1 MWVNDHILLV
11 TVLWIQVRKA
21 AQLTLIEIPSSKAWT
36 AGLVSLMCLMSL
48 PTLPGR
54 LSCSTG
60 SQLQSTTGFFMFGF
74 DWCVCSPCV
83 VILCVPFCRSCFS
96 FMFLLNILAPGHGQ
110 PWTGRWSFRKR
121 SIEIDSEPNGMS
133 SNSFFFSKSQMDP
146 VSGMKTGYCLFIKN
160 TFFSDWLINSPGT
173 RIKGGHCYVSA
184 NQGYATSV
192 SYVSHHHNMSYH
204 IQITYIWAN
213 FLIWWW
219 RSN

>member
-11 TVLWIQVRKA
+11 TVLWIQVR
-21 AQLTLIEIPSSKAWT
+21 T

-48 PTLPGR
+48 PTLPER

-74 DWCVCSPCV
+74 DWCVCSLCI

-133 SNSFFFSKSQMDP
+133 SNSFFSSKSQMDP

-184 NQGYATSV
+184 NQGCYFCFICITSSQHV
-192 SYVSHHHNMSYH
+192 ISHSDYLHMS
-204 IQITYIWAN
+204 
-213 FLIWWW
+213 
-219 RSN
+219 